1 MDMSTARH
9 AGTAFSKGR
18 LMSRKPSFANLRTA
32 APAPKTPAA
41 DLPHTQAAPAADEAK
56 DRPKAP
62 ATARPESRVGRKQ
75 IAGFF
80 TPDMSFAMHML
91 ARRQGRS
98 LQSLMAEA
106 FNDVLRKHGE
116 SPIGE

>member
-1 MDMSTARH
+1 
-9 AGTAFSKGR
+9 
-18 LMSRKPSFANLRTA
+18 MSRKPSFANLRTA
-32 APAPKTPAA
+32 APTTKTPLA
-41 DLPHTQAAPAADEAK
+41 DLPRTQAAPAPNEAEDK
-56 DRPKAP
+56 PKA
-62 ATARPESRVGRKQ
+62 AVSARPESRVGRKQ

>member
-1 MDMSTARH
+1 
-9 AGTAFSKGR
+9 
-18 LMSRKPSFANLRTA
+18 MSRKPSFANLRARTSEPVA
-32 APAPKTPAA
+32 APALGTPEPRAN
-41 DLPHTQAAPAADEAK
+41 
-56 DRPKAP
+56 
-62 ATARPESRVGRKQ
+62 SREGRKQ

-80 TPDMSFAMHML
+80 TPDMSFAMHTL

-116 SPIGE
+116 SPVGE

>member
-1 MDMSTARH
+1 
-9 AGTAFSKGR
+9 
-18 LMSRKPSFANLRTA
+18 MSRKPSFANLKTAATPAPVA
-32 APAPKTPAA
+32 APAPRPAA
-41 DLPHTQAAPAADEAK
+41 KAEAGEGTEATST
-56 DRPKAP
+56 RPV
-62 ATARPESRVGRKQ
+62 SREGRKQ

-80 TPDMSFAMHML
+80 TPEMSFAMHML

-98 LQSLMAEA
+98 LQALMAEA